1 MEKVYVKKI
10 SSKDGKKLFN
20 GSKAV
25 KVQYGDKI
33 VNMVG
38 EICSPKCVEVI
49 FCSYL
54 TQRAIN
60 YGAIVSEEFIV
71 DKNTKD
77 SFIVVK

>member
-10 SSKDGKKLFN
+10 SNKEAKELFK
-20 GSKAV
+20 GVKAV
-25 KVQYGDKI
+25 KVQYGEQI

-38 EICSPKCVEVI
+38 EICSAKFEEVI
-49 FCSYL
+49 FCSYK
-54 TQRAIN
+54 TQRPTN

-71 DKNTKD
+71 NENTRD